1 VLSGRRL
8 DAAIAAK
15 SDGQEEADRMALQN
29 LGKRP
34 SFRLMAAQQSKRT
47 MLHRALSA
55 AGGLAISVWLG
66 MAAVFPLMA
75 PAFAQNA
82 DAKPADKA
90 PAAAQ
95 DTAKEPQKVDEFA
108 EAQRALN
115 GPAGN
120 PECVW
125 LGRRVVSLLW
135 RDDLDTAFRHLDLYD
150 RFGCPS
156 GHIQATFRCLVLH
169 SANIDPKAADS
180 LNGRVQA
187 CWIDPSSP
195 ALPAPAP
202 APAAAASSP
211 TTSR

>member
-1 VLSGRRL
+1 
-8 DAAIAAK
+8 
-15 SDGQEEADRMALQN
+15 M
-29 LGKRP
+29 
-34 SFRLMAAQQSKRT
+34 F
-47 MLHRALSA
+47 HRSISA
-55 AGGLAISVWLG
+55 AGVCAALLLFAATGSLVPSALA
-66 MAAVFPLMA
+66 
-75 PAFAQNA
+75 QTN

-90 PAAAQ
+90 PAAAGEA
-95 DTAKEPQKVDEFA
+95 AKEVQKVDEFA
-108 EAQRALN
+108 QAQRAIN

-156 GHIQATFRCLVLH
+156 EHIQATFRCLIQH
-169 SANIDPKAADS
+169 GNNIDPKAADS
-180 LNGRVQA
+180 LNARIQA
-187 CWIDPSSP
+187 CWINP
-195 ALPAPAP
+195 ATPPAAP